1 MDVKFKGTIM
11 DVAFNNKFNMLTVSG
26 YGKQF
31 PIIVAA
37 YNTSKQLTSDI
48 NNIEID
54 AIPDEN
60 TGFN

>member
-37 YNTSKQLTSDI
+37 YNTSKQ
-48 NNIEID
+48 
-54 AIPDEN
+54 
-60 TGFN
+60 